1 MSISLADLRAVAIQ
15 SYVELNKGSERT
27 IVIPMAALSRK
38 SLLAFDDG
46 YYDFI
51 ATIVKDNEMFHSWC
65 HFQTSF
71 ATALGW
77 DWQASTTKVL
87 RHTYYSVVGDVLG
100 VEKITIDESLWSN
113 GSFLIAIAL
122 RFYLND
128 MVPQGVTPERVVND
142 E

>member
-1 MSISLADLRAVAIQ
+1 MAISLADVRAVAIA
-15 SYVELNKGSERT
+15 SYVELNKGNERS
-27 IVIPMAALSRK
+27 IVIPMAALTRK
-38 SLLAFDDG
+38 SLIVLDEGYNEFIKTILA
-46 YYDFI
+46 
-51 ATIVKDNEMFHSWC
+51 DNEMFHSWC

-100 VEKITIDESLWSN
+100 VEKITIDESLWHN
-113 GSFLIAIAL
+113 GSFLIAVAL

-128 MVPQGVTPERVVND
+128 MIAQGTTPEKEVND